1 MGSNELKK
9 LWDFIQVNGV
19 KFLISLVS
27 AIVVYYIGSK
37 VINAF
42 MTWFKKYLFKA
53 KKLDETV
60 QRFLYS
66 FVKIALKVFLI
77 VTVISILGVPTTSFV
92 AVVGAFSLAIGL
104 AFQGSL
110 SNFAGGLLLLVLRP
124 IKVGDYI
131 DVSGFQ
137 GTVDVINIFTTDLV
151 TVDNKK
157 VIMPNSQVSNATIVN
172 YSANDKRRVD
182 LTFGVSYDSDIDHVK
197 RVLREVIDAIPQTLQ
212 APEPFI
218 ALAEQADSAL
228 VFVVR
233 VWGNKSD
240 YWTIHFALLENV
252 KKAFD
257 KEGIDIPYNV
267 LDVRLPEKS
276 E

>member
-9 LWDFIQVNGV
+9 LWEYIQVNGLR
-19 KFLISLVS
+19 FLLNIVT
-27 AIVVYYIGSK
+27 AVVVYYIGNK
-37 VINAF
+37 VISVF
-42 MTWFKKYLFKA
+42 MKWFKKYLFKA

-60 QRFLYS
+60 QKFLYS
-66 FVKIALKVFLI
+66 LVNIALKVFLI
-77 VTVISILGVPTTSFV
+77 VSVISIMGVPTTSFV
-92 AVVGAFSLAIGL
+92 AVVGALSLAIGL

-137 GTVDVINIFTTDLV
+137 GTVEAINIFTTDLV
-151 TVDNKK
+151 TIDNKK
-157 VIMPNSQVSNATIVN
+157 VIMPNAQVSNATIVN
-172 YSANDKRRVD
+172 FSANDKRRVD
-182 LTFGVSYDSDIDHVK
+182 MTFGVSYDSDIDHVK

-212 APEPFI
+212 APEPFV
-218 ALAEQADSAL
+218 ALSEQADSAL

-233 VWGNKSD
+233 VWANKSD
-240 YWTIHFALLENV
+240 YWAIHFALLENV

-267 LDVRLPEKS
+267 LDVRLPEKNQ
-276 E
+276 